1 MKSEDDNSPK
11 HIKDLIIRFLKKETT
26 PAEIKILE
34 DWLKEDMT
42 HRIQFDKINT
52 TFHAISSAEH
62 PGQSLDDA
70 WETVSNKISEEDQ
83 TEITINPSRS
93 SAFFLLKIAASVI
106 IIMGI
111 GWGVL
116 NHYAPSLISFKSN
129 EVVYTAAGDRTLIVL
144 PDGSKVWLNANSAL
158 RYDADFGINS
168 RDVKLKGEA
177 FFDVTKSK
185 IPFIVAT
192 DKLSIRVKGTRF
204 NVRAFNNDGNERTT
218 LEEGHVVLKVS
229 GNEQQY
235 DMKPGDQII
244 VNRSS
249 NEVIRRKVKPS
260 NYSAW
265 KEERL
270 EIVNESLGDIVHKLE
285 SRFGVTI
292 EIDSV
297 IAERENLTMTIH
309 DETVGEVL
317 ELIKLSSSVKY
328 SINNDHIRIYE

>member
-1 MKSEDDNSPK
+1 MKSEDDNSPEY
-11 HIKDLIIRFLKKETT
+11 IKDLIIRFLKKEIT

-34 DWLKEDMT
+34 DWLNEDKT
-42 HRIQFDKINT
+42 HRIQFDKINI
-52 TFHAISSAEH
+52 TFRTISSGEH

-70 WETVSNKISEEDQ
+70 WKTVSNKISEEDQ
-83 TEITINPSRS
+83 TEITINPSSTS
-93 SAFFLLKIAASVI
+93 SFFLLKIAASVI

-111 GWGVL
+111 GWSAL
-116 NHYAPSLISFKSN
+116 NHYAPSLISFKNS
-129 EVVYTAAGDRTLIVL
+129 EVVYTAAGDKTLIIL
-144 PDGSKVWLNANSAL
+144 PDSSKVWLNANSSL
-158 RYDADFGINS
+158 RYDSDFGINS

-192 DKLSIRVKGTRF
+192 DKLSIQVKGTRF
-204 NVRAFNNDGNERTT
+204 NVRAFNNDGSERTT

-229 GNEQQY
+229 GNERQY

-249 NEVIRRKVKPS
+249 NQVTRLKVKPS

-270 EIVNESLGDIVHKLE
+270 EIVNESLGDIVRKLE
-285 SRFGVTI
+285 NRFGVTI
-292 EIDSV
+292 EIDSI

-309 DETVGEVL
+309 DETIGEVL

-328 SINNDHIRIYE
+328 SIDNDRIRIYE